1 MDRLRWKR
9 DGSDWLLYLDRRR
22 FGRVVPDGKW
32 PGMFRSVLPSGG
44 LSDIANLS
52 RAKNA
57 VHEAAVRELEFEAR
71 RQPANYPRKR
81 PEKRGVFRHTAPPM
95 REKYRG
101 LVHTMEGKSN
111 ERQTALRSMLS
122 RFKEKP

>member
-9 DGSDWLLYLDRRR
+9 NGADWFLYLDRRR
-22 FGRVVPDGKW
+22 FGRVVADAKW

-44 LSDIANLS
+44 LSDMANLA

-57 VHEAAVRELEFEAR
+57 VCEAAAREIEFEAR

-81 PEKRGVFRHTAPPM
+81 PEKRGVFRRTAPPM
-95 REKYRG
+95 RENVQG
-101 LVHTMEGKSN
+101 VSSHHG
-111 ERQTALRSMLS
+111 RQI
-122 RFKEKP
+122 